1 MWCECTPAVAFG
13 VALLG
18 QQLGRRGRA
27 AVVVLSLMCVLWTVA
42 LLRAYVHG
50 WVPAEQP
57 QSLEFTYRECVEA
70 VLHP

>member
-1 MWCECTPAVAFG
+1 M
-13 VALLG
+13 
-18 QQLGRRGRA
+18 
-27 AVVVLSLMCVLWTVA
+27 VVLSLGCMLWTVA